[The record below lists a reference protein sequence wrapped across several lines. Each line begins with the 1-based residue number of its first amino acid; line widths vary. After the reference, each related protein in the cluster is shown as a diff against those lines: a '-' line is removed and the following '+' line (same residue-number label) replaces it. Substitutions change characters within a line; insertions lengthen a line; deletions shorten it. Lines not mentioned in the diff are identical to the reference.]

1 MMTHNVVQGELV
13 CVVGRKGN
21 IVPCTLMPG
30 VKTGTSPT
38 HAKTQQKHM
47 HIKTH
52 SHTHARTSKRA
63 HTRTR
68 AHARKHTHT
77 HTRTTHARTHAD
89 AHSLHKR
96 KQLVVLCCTSAFCG
110 VCSRFAVDSGVAL
123 TVVIVL
129 TAPPAKGGNQPY
141 EYREQPATCLV
152 IYCHANG
159 IALWFACFS

>member
-1 MMTHNVVQGELV
+1 MTHNVVQGELV

-77 HTRTTHARTHAD
+77 HTRTTHARTQTHTRFISVSNLLSFAAPARSVVFALD
-89 AHSLHKR
+89 L
-96 KQLVVLCCTSAFCG
+96 QLIVVL
-110 VCSRFAVDSGVAL
+110 
-123 TVVIVL
+123 
-129 TAPPAKGGNQPY
+129 
-141 EYREQPATCLV
+141 
-152 IYCHANG
+152 H
-159 IALWFACFS
+159 